1 MINRHN
7 AYKMCVM
14 VFYVLRLSLNNN
26 FCRAQILVDFTGLLI
41 SEKPLNFMYLHRI
54 RLYYEIISLQII

>member
-14 VFYVLRLSLNNN
+14 IFYVLRLSLHLMNNN

-41 SEKPLNFMYLHRI
+41 SEKPLNFM
-54 RLYYEIISLQII
+54 